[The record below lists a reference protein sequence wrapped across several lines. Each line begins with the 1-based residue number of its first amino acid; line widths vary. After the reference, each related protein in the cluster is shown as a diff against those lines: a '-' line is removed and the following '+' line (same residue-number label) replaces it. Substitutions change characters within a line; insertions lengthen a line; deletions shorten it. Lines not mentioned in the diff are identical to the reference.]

1 LITLAA
7 AKPGD
12 EGPIADL
19 LGELDLFYG
28 DTPQG
33 TGDERAAQVR
43 AVLLGDPPAARAL
56 LAWDGPALA
65 GFASWSLLW
74 PAAGLTTSLYLKE
87 LYVADAYRRGG
98 TGRLLMDGLYR
109 IAAERGCSRVEW
121 TTDTDNAGAVAFYEG
136 TGAKPLASKVFYRV
150 PVLRAAGPV
159 SLRARVP
166 NASAPPPG
174 LRRGRCCQQ
183 GMSKIV

>member
-1 LITLAA
+1 MITLAD
-7 AKPGD
+7 AKRGD
-12 EGPIADL
+12 EERIADL

-43 AVLLGDPPAARAL
+43 AVLFGDHPAAHAL
-56 LAWDGPALA
+56 LAWDGAALA

-87 LYVADAYRRGG
+87 LYVGDAYRRGG

-109 IAAERGCSRVEW
+109 IAAEHGCSRVEW
-121 TTDTDNAGAVAFYEG
+121 TTDTDNAGALAFYEG
-136 TGAKPLASKVFYRV
+136 IGAKPRTSKVFYRV
-150 PVLRAAGPV
+150 TVDNPEGPV
-159 SLRARVP
+159 SLRVRVP
-166 NASAPPPG
+166 T
-174 LRRGRCCQQ
+174 R
-183 GMSKIV
+183 

>member
-1 LITLAA
+1 LITLAD

-33 TGDERAAQVR
+33 TGDERSAQVR
-43 AVLLGDPPAARAL
+43 AALFGDPPAANAL

-74 PAAGLTTSLYLKE
+74 PAAGLSVSLYLKE
-87 LYVADAYRRGG
+87 LFVPDAYRRSGV
-98 TGRLLMDGLYR
+98 GRLLMDGLHR
-109 IAAERGCSRVEW
+109 IAAERGYSRVEW
-121 TTDTDNAGAVAFYEG
+121 TTDAGNAGALAFYEG
-136 TGAKPLASKVFYRV
+136 IGAKPLTSKVFYRATV
-150 PVLRAAGPV
+150 DRPDGPV
-159 SLRARVP
+159 S
-166 NASAPPPG
+166 
-174 LRRGRCCQQ
+174 
-183 GMSKIV
+183 

>member
-1 LITLAA
+1 VITLAD

-33 TGDERAAQVR
+33 TGEERTVRVRAA
-43 AVLLGDPPAARAL
+43 LFGDPPAANAL

-74 PAAGLTTSLYLKE
+74 PAVGLSVSLYLKE
-87 LYVADAYRRGG
+87 LFVPDAYRRSGV
-98 TGRLLMDGLYR
+98 GRLLMDGLHQ
-109 IAAERGCSRVEW
+109 IAAERGYSRVEW
-121 TTDTDNAGAVAFYEG
+121 TTDTDNAGALAFYEG
-136 TGAKPLASKVFYRV
+136 IGAKPLTSKVFYRATV
-150 PVLRAAGPV
+150 DRSDDPL
-159 SLRARVP
+159 S
-166 NASAPPPG
+166 
-174 LRRGRCCQQ
+174 
-183 GMSKIV
+183 

>member
-1 LITLAA
+1 LITLAD

-12 EGPIADL
+12 EERIADL

-43 AVLLGDPPAARAL
+43 AVLFGDLPAARAL
-56 LAWDGPALA
+56 LAWDGPVLA

-87 LYVADAYRRGG
+87 LYVADAYRRSGC
-98 TGRLLMDGLYR
+98 GRMLMDGLYR
-109 IAAERGCSRVEW
+109 IATERGCSRVEW
-121 TTDTDNAGAVAFYEG
+121 TTDDGNTGALAFYEG
-136 TGAKPLASKVFYRV
+136 LTAKPLASKVFYRV
-150 PVLRAAGPV
+150 PVERPPGPV
-159 SLRARVP
+159 S
-166 NASAPPPG
+166 
-174 LRRGRCCQQ
+174 
-183 GMSKIV
+183 

>member
-1 LITLAA
+1 MITLAD

-12 EGPIADL
+12 EGRIADL

-33 TGDERAAQVR
+33 TGDERTAQVR
-43 AVLLGDPPAARAL
+43 AVLFGDPPAAHGL
-56 LAWDGPALA
+56 LAWDGPVLA

-98 TGRLLMDGLYR
+98 TGRLLMDGLQR

-121 TTDTDNAGAVAFYEG
+121 TTDDGNTGALSFYEG
-136 TGAKPLASKVFYRV
+136 LGAKPLTSKVFYRV
-150 PVLRAAGPV
+150 PVERPGGPV
-159 SLRARVP
+159 L
-166 NASAPPPG
+166 
-174 LRRGRCCQQ
+174 
-183 GMSKIV
+183 